1 MGLGWRMVAPKP
13 AKTAK
18 RAMTRPAKTARQLA
32 TPPPLK
38 KGASRVWRATRP
50 ETGVRQEAEGRWI
63 DRTRRCLHGSASG
76 APAQPL
82 PGTGHVTDT
91 YRGTHHTQGDTL
103 HSSLDPRQRSPEGYV
118 RTNLDLFGWPR
129 STAQPR
135 PIFRKYPALAL
146 LEAERLET
154 TDEMSKYR
162 DVEARLEAL
171 MVINKL
177 YELQLNFMAE
187 LFKEAAEGDLN
198 PDAVELT
205 GRAQTWMENAR
216 VDWERSADQQNSL
229 VARMDPAVAQR
240 VADERATPH
249 VQDIVNRAEAVE
261 NSRVGPS
268 RTGE

>member
-1 MGLGWRMVAPKP
+1 MGLGWRMAAPKP
-13 AKTAK
+13 AKTVK

-38 KGASRVWRATRP
+38 KGASGTWRATRP
-50 ETGVRQEAEGRWI
+50 ETGLRQEAEGRWI
-63 DRTRRCLHGSASG
+63 DRTRRRMHKPTLRRPIES
-76 APAQPL
+76 
-82 PGTGHVTDT
+82 D
-91 YRGTHHTQGDTL
+91 L
-103 HSSLDPRQRSPEGYV
+103 HSSLDSRQRSPEGYV
-118 RTNLDLFGWPR
+118 LTNLDLFDWPP

-154 TDEMSKYR
+154 TDEMSKCR

-171 MVINKL
+171 MVVNKL

-187 LFKEAAEGDLN
+187 LFKEAAEDDLN

-205 GRAQTWMENAR
+205 GRAQTWMESAR

-249 VQDIVNRAEAVE
+249 VQDIVNRAEAAE
-261 NSRVGPS
+261 SSRVGPS